1 MDSERKNIKSTNRE
15 MKKEQQKFFSAAK
28 FEKWQPKELSISESD
43 AEIDQKFKS
52 KFEVVVVNSVSIPL
66 VNILI

>member
-1 MDSERKNIKSTNRE
+1 

>member
-1 MDSERKNIKSTNRE
+1 MDSERKNIKSTNGE

-43 AEIDQKFKS
+43 AEIDQ
-52 KFEVVVVNSVSIPL
+52 NSNQNL
-66 VNILI
+66 ELLL

>member
-1 MDSERKNIKSTNRE
+1 MDSERKNIKSTNEE

-43 AEIDQKFKS
+43 AEIDQ
-52 KFEVVVVNSVSIPL
+52 NSNQNL
-66 VNILI
+66 ELLL